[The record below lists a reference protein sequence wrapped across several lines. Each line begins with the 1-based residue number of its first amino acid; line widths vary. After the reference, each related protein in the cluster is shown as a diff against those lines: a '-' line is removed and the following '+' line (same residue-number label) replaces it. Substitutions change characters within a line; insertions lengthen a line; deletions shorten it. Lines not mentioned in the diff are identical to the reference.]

1 MRTRIISNCRQAGA
15 QVTLGLLVSGVMA
28 LTLLGACM
36 NANAANQMIAA
47 AHPRAA
53 DVGAAVLD
61 NGGTAAD
68 AALATQAMLNLVEP
82 QSSGFGGG
90 AFILYWDAS
99 TRQLITIDGRET
111 APANAVPERFL
122 DADGDKH
129 GFWKSAV
136 GGQAVG
142 VPGTPAAFDL
152 LHRLYGKLPRSQLL
166 APTIALADA
175 GFEVSPRLAK
185 SVAVAKHLDRFEATR
200 AYFFPDGQPIKQGA
214 VLKNVAFAHT
224 LRRFAER
231 GAQGFYQGPVASAIV
246 DAVNA
251 SSFVKHNITL
261 ADLAGYRAKIRPAIC
276 MPYRAYEVCGMGPP
290 TSGGLTVGQML
301 GMLSQFDLK
310 AMGWGESLVHHI
322 AEAAKLAYADRA
334 LYMADSDF
342 VKMPTRGLVDAKY
355 LQARSQLID
364 PQKAGPRAQAGKPP
378 GAADLAW
385 SPSALNSL
393 PGTSHFVVWDKFGN
407 AASITTTIESGFGSR
422 VMAAGML
429 LNNELTDFDR
439 QPEVDGRAVANRVQG
454 GKRPRSSMSPTIVFR
469 DHEPYLLVGS
479 PGGSRIIGYVAKTL
493 IGILDFG
500 MTPQGAVNKG
510 HFIHR
515 NGNALELEKGSG
527 AATMRIALEAKGHV
541 VKLRG
546 LSSGLHAI
554 LKQDDGFIGGADPRR
569 EGKVI
574 GNP

>member
-1 MRTRIISNCRQAGA
+1 MRTRICSNYRRAGG
-15 QVTLGLLVSGVMA
+15 QITQGLLAPGAMA
-28 LTLLGACM
+28 VALLCGATT
-36 NANAANQMIAA
+36 ATSASHMIAA

-53 DVGAAVLD
+53 EVGAAVLD

-99 TRQLITIDGRET
+99 TRQLVTIDGRET
-111 APANAVPERFL
+111 APADAVPERFL
-122 DADGDKH
+122 DEEGKKH

-136 GGQAVG
+136 GGQSVG

-152 LHRLYGKLPRSQLL
+152 MHRLYGKLPRAQLL
-166 APTIALADA
+166 APTIALADS
-175 GFEVSPRLAK
+175 GFKVSPRLAK
-185 SVAVAKHLDRFEATR
+185 SVAAAKHLDRFDATR
-200 AYFFPDGQPIKQGA
+200 TYFFPGGQAIAQGA
-214 VLKNVAFAHT
+214 VLRNPAFADT
-224 LRRFAER
+224 LRRFADR
-231 GAQGFYQGPVASAIV
+231 GAEGFYQGPVASAIV

-251 SSFVKHNITL
+251 SSFVKSNITL
-261 ADLAGYRAKIRPAIC
+261 EDLASYRAKIRPAIC
-276 MPYRAYEVCGMGPP
+276 VPYRVYEVCGMGPP
-290 TSGGLTVGQML
+290 TSGGLTVGQIL
-301 GMLSQFDLK
+301 GMLSRFDLK

-342 VKMPTRGLVDAKY
+342 VKMPTRGLVDSKY

-364 PQKAGPRAQAGKPP
+364 SEKAGPRAQAGKPP
-378 GAADLAW
+378 GAAELAW
-385 SPSALNSL
+385 SPSTLNSL
-393 PGTSHFVVWDKFGN
+393 PGTSHFVVWDKYGN

-454 GKRPRSSMSPTIVFR
+454 GKRPRSSMSPTIVLR
-469 DHEPYLLVGS
+469 DHEPHLLVGS

-493 IGILDFG
+493 IGILDFD
-500 MTPQGAVNKG
+500 MTPQAAVNSG

-515 NGNALELEKGSG
+515 NGKALELEKGS
-527 AATMRIALEAKGHV
+527 AVAQMRTALEARGHA

-546 LSSGLHAI
+546 LTSGLHAI
-554 LKQDDGFIGGADPRR
+554 RKRGDGLLGAADPRR

-574 GNP
+574 GSP